1 MEPVSECLRRLCQA
15 LEHLDLAAV
24 ACCVAELEAL
34 SGRTWAENLPAADRE
49 WLAVKL
55 NRARM
60 LTSHAHELYAG
71 QRRLLQ
77 GMWYTQS
84 GLEAR
89 ITAPIS
95 VAVQG

>member
-1 MEPVSECLRRLCQA
+1 MEPVSECLRRLCLA
-15 LEHLDLAAV
+15 LERLDLAGV
-24 ACCVAELEAL
+24 GRCVTELEAVL
-34 SGRTWAENLPAADRE
+34 GRNWAANLPASDRE

-77 GMWYTQS
+77 GTSYTPS
-84 GLEAR
+84 GLEAVL
-89 ITAPIS
+89 AAS
-95 VAVQG
+95 SSLVVQG